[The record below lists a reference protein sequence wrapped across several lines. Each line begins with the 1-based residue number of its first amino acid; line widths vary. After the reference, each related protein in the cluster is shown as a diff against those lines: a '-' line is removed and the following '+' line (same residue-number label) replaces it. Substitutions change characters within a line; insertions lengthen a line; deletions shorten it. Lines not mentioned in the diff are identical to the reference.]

1 MLGALLHAALQRC
14 LYRLGLLVAG
24 HPAPFLVAPALLAAL
39 LGAALSR
46 VSVESKAEDLFAPAH
61 SLAKLEGALADEL
74 FPLERSRQRLYSE
87 LHTPGRYTRLIAVAR
102 GGGNVLDEGRRL
114 ALISLHSAL
123 VAMPVG
129 RNCTFWDVCSID
141 WDRECVQDAIVEL
154 MGGGAGELGRRR
166 GGIGGGGNGSS
177 SASDASRRRS
187 SIIIRYP
194 KARLRDNQEVYIGH
208 QLGGVTLFQTDR
220 VLSARALQITYYLDS
235 AHAASELW
243 EREFVTAVERARHRH
258 AHDLAL
264 FPFTSSSLQT
274 DFYQSGVVA
283 APNLAGG
290 FALAMVVGPL
300 LVVATATMVGRG
312 GGGIGG
318 GGGGGGGGCGGWWT
332 ALKNSRGRTRSE
344 DLCFG
349 LLVLAGF
356 VGIALT
362 TLATAGVMILTG
374 TPYNSTLIIIP
385 LVALGHGS
393 HGATELLWTWRRL
406 GWGARGPPARE
417 EERLAATFARSL
429 LPHTMLTA
437 LQVITLALGASPLT
451 NTRAVQVFCRCAC
464 TATALGYCACVTF
477 LGACVALAGKV
488 RALPPRCWPVPSAT
502 TTTTMAT
509 VAATAA
515 ATAVV
520 VAGGE
525 RVATAAVVAAA
536 ACGGVES
543 TAQDL
548 KTPRCICEQP
558 DLISSKEPPCSTATT
573 NTTNTAS
580 TAAVTTTT
588 TAAAATSGP
597 HPPDAPPRRFM
608 RDRYGPWI
616 SGTYVKPFV
625 VLLYLVYASFSFMG
639 CLQLREA
646 SDLTHLVASRSA
658 TARYRAVQDRF
669 FSDYSPVIGFYI
681 YEPVA
686 YWNASVQEDL
696 LDITRRFV
704 TVSWLEQYTRY
715 LRAANGTSALPR
727 DLFVSTLCASFLR
740 RREFAHFA
748 DDVVLAGPPGER
760 RIAASRVFMV
770 AKTNENTREEIDGLL
785 EALRKLSLTSRV
797 KFTIHNPAFAFL
809 ERYALWVGAPAHAAA
824 LAAALALLLSAGL
837 APPGAAPAH
846 AWVALCAAS
855 VQFGVLGSLGL
866 MGAQLDCA
874 AVLCLVYSLCYS
886 AHACAPLVATFAMG
900 RGKSR
905 AHWTAAALDAHAA
918 PLLHACLWF
927 CAAVVALAAAPS
939 NLARTVARCLG
950 LASALSAVHCLVFL
964 PVFLTI
970 CPPSKAVKRRRQA
983 GDGEA
988 EEGDAAGA
996 AAGATDGAVDQ
1007 ATSV

>member
-1 MLGALLHAALQRC
+1 MLGALLHAVLQRC

-46 VSVESKAEDLFAPAH
+46 VSVESKAEALFAPAH

-123 VAMPVG
+123 VTMPVG

-154 MGGGAGELGRRR
+154 MGGLGRRR
-166 GGIGGGGNGSS
+166 GGIGGGGGNGSSSS

-194 KARLRDNQEVYIGH
+194 KARLPDNQEVYIGH

-243 EREFVTAVERARHRH
+243 EREFMTAVESARHRH

-300 LVVATATMVGRG
+300 LVVATATARTAPRSCYGRG
-312 GGGIGG
+312 GGWA
-318 GGGGGGGGCGGWWT
+318 GGCG
-332 ALKNSRGRTRSE
+332 A
-344 DLCFG
+344 
-349 LLVLAGF
+349 
-356 VGIALT
+356 
-362 TLATAGVMILTG
+362 
-374 TPYNSTLIIIP
+374 
-385 LVALGHGS
+385 
-393 HGATELLWTWRRL
+393 
-406 GWGARGPPARE
+406 PPARE
-417 EERLAATFARSL
+417 EERLAATFARAL

-437 LQVITLALGASPLT
+437 LQIVTLALGASPLT

-464 TATALGYCACVTF
+464 TATALSYCACVTF

-488 RALPPRCWPVPSAT
+488 RALPPRCWPVPSAIT
-502 TTTTMAT
+502 TTAT
-509 VAATAA
+509 VAAAAA

-525 RVATAAVVAAA
+525 RVATAAAVAAA

-543 TAQDL
+543 TAQ
-548 KTPRCICEQP
+548 T
-558 DLISSKEPPCSTATT
+558 
-573 NTTNTAS
+573 
-580 TAAVTTTT
+580 
-588 TAAAATSGP
+588 TSGP
-597 HPPDAPPRRFM
+597 HPPDASPRRFM

-625 VLLYLVYASFSFMG
+625 VLLYLIYASFSFMG

-646 SDLTHLVASRSA
+646 SDLTHLVATRSA

-696 LDITRRFV
+696 LDITRRFI

-824 LAAALALLLSAGL
+824 LAAALALFLSAGL

-866 MGAQLDCA
+866 VGAQLDCA
-874 AVLCLVYSLCYS
+874 AALCLVYSLCYG

-927 CAAVVALAAAPS
+927 CAAVAALAAAPS

-950 LASALSAVHCLVFL
+950 LASVLSAVHCLVFL

-970 CPPSKAVKRRRQA
+970 CPPSKAVKRRRA
-983 GDGEA
+983 ADGEA

-996 AAGATDGAVDQ
+996 AAGGATDGAVDQ